1 MKTKTKTKAN
11 TQKKYISLLLSLI
24 IALSVFELVPF
35 SVSAEDTETVS
46 VEYDET
52 SGTTG
57 DCVWRIEGS
66 TLIISGSG
74 EMEDYSPRWWGE
86 DRPWYGYRNSIT
98 SVIINN
104 GVTKIGECAF
114 TGCGSLKSVTISKSV
129 KRIEG
134 LAFAGCEQLE
144 AVYIEDLAAWCG
156 ISFPTTSYY
165 YYPNGNPLMYAGKLY
180 LKGELVENLNL
191 PANVVEISDNA
202 FYGCTSIKSADI
214 PQNVTAIGDYAFY
227 GCSNLQKLKVASG
240 LKSSGYRAFCEC
252 DSLSEVIVSDLAA
265 WCDMDFEYVDNYST
279 WDYGSNPLFNQNA
292 ALYIND
298 VPAKDIVI
306 PDSVTNIK
314 PRVFYGVSSITSVSI
329 PDSVESIGDSAFS
342 GCTGLT
348 DISFGKSVSSIGE
361 YAFSECKELTS
372 IKLGEAVTTI
382 GQYAFY
388 DCKKLNSIIFPVTI
402 AEISY
407 GAFFGTPWYN
417 DLPDENIYINKML
430 YKLRKNDQEA
440 VTIKNGTLYI
450 CSYAAYNNKGLMSII
465 VPDSVTTINRYAFYN
480 CENLLSVSIPDSVTS
495 IGDWAFGYYYDDNEW
510 TEKKVDGFTIYG
522 YAGSA
527 AEDYALANGFSFIPI
542 SDNPA
547 LMGDADGNGA
557 VDTVDAT
564 IVQRFA
570 TKISVPYSNEQ
581 LMCADID
588 GDGYVTVVDATFI
601 QRYDSHVK
609 TPYPIGEAI

>member
-46 VEYDET
+46 VGYDET

-74 EMEDYSPRWWGE
+74 EMEDYDPRWWGE
-86 DRPWYGYRNSIT
+86 KSPWYDYRNSIT

-114 TGCGSLKSVTISKSV
+114 EGCGSLKSVTISKSV

-156 ISFPTTSYY
+156 ISFPTTLYY
-165 YYPNGNPLMYAGKLY
+165 NYPNGNPLMYAGKLY
-180 LKGELVENLNL
+180 LNGELVEKLSL
-191 PANVVEISDNA
+191 PANVNEISDNA

-265 WCDMDFEYVDNYST
+265 WCDMDFEYVDNYSD
-279 WDYGSNPLFNQNA
+279 WDYGSNPLYNQNA

-298 VPAKDIVI
+298 VTAKNIVI

-314 PRVFYGVSSITSVSI
+314 PRVFYGASNITSASI
-329 PDSVESIGDSAFS
+329 PDSV
-342 GCTGLT
+342 
-348 DISFGKSVSSIGE
+348 
-361 YAFSECKELTS
+361 
-372 IKLGEAVTTI
+372 TTV
-382 GQYAFY
+382 
-388 DCKKLNSIIFPVTI
+388 N
-402 AEISY
+402 E
-407 GAFFGTPWYN
+407 
-417 DLPDENIYINKML
+417 
-430 YKLRKNDQEA
+430 
-440 VTIKNGTLYI
+440 
-450 CSYAAYNNKGLMSII
+450 
-465 VPDSVTTINRYAFYN
+465 YAFYN
-480 CENLLSVSIPDSVTS
+480 CENLLSVTIPDSVTY
-495 IGDWAFGYYYDDNEW
+495 IGSGAFGYVSYE
-510 TEKKVDGFTIYG
+510 KVDGFTIYG
-522 YAGSA
+522 YEGSE
-527 AEDYALANGFSFIPI
+527 AEKYATDNGFSFIPI